1 MRASDKCSFLHD
13 ADAGQDERLM
23 ELKAI
28 HGHWGYGVFWALV
41 ERMRAASQYR
51 LDTRLLNGL
60 ALSLNEPAT
69 DVQRMLQTSEG
80 LGIFAR
86 EDEHF
91 IFSPSLRRRMD
102 AYDSKRSRCS
112 DAGKKSAEKRK
123 ESNASSTDAEP
134 TLNGC
139 STDVERESND
149 CSTYITKDN
158 TTKDNTTEPKGS
170 VEVLDLSTSL
180 VGTDLGNNP
189 VPDLKLVPRKVR
201 TKQPPAELEPLP
213 PHINT
218 PAVGVAVAQWMAYKR
233 ERREAYK
240 PIGMRAF
247 HRSLCEMTPERI
259 VAAVGFSIRQGYR
272 GLIEPRKGPQAKQ
285 SNFDKLAEFHR
296 KEAQEAEN
304 G

>member
-1 MRASDKCSFLHD
+1 
-13 ADAGQDERLM
+13 M

-123 ESNASSTDAEP
+123 ESNASSTDVEP

-158 TTKDNTTEPKGS
+158 TTKDNTTEPNGS
-170 VEVLDLSTSL
+170 VLGLDPITSL
-180 VGTDLGNNP
+180 DGTDLGTQDP
-189 VPDLKLVPRKVR
+189 TPTPAKVR
-201 TKQPPAELEPLP
+201 TKKPEPVMPALP
-213 PHINT
+213 PHLDT
-218 PAVGVAVAQWMAYKR
+218 PEVRAALDEWIAYKR
-233 ERREAYK
+233 ERGQTYK
-240 PIGMRAF
+240 QVGLNSV
-247 HRSLCEMTPERI
+247 HRKLIALGAARFI
-259 VAAVGFSIRQGYR
+259 AAVEHSTGSNYAGLVEAPR
-272 GLIEPRKGPQAKQ
+272 GGSAKQ

-296 KEAQEAEN
+296 REAEEAQN